1 MANALE
7 HLLIHRNKG
16 CITFSKHS
24 KHIHK
29 QCHSAKDSIMCHR
42 YYIFHHEPP
51 LESRATLW
59 HWCLLIES
67 ANISIFLLSAPWQ
80 LNHNNQHHMSCV
92 SLEKFCP
99 FGSRISKLNFVLG
112 RHWALVRCIAL
123 VRLHILCQKLFSLKH
138 CLLPKKL
145 LQWLDCKLTINFF
158 IPC

>member
-1 MANALE
+1 
-7 HLLIHRNKG
+7 
-16 CITFSKHS
+16 
-24 KHIHK
+24 
-29 QCHSAKDSIMCHR
+29 MCHR

-158 IPC
+158 YSLLNVKWFSQNKPSEKQDFPLYISLRAPYTMTDIRSPH